1 MDIDAAI
8 DIDAAMDVDTALLL
22 WTPHEVRPS
31 TMHLM
36 KTLCGIAMETPLSKP
51 TAANLKA
58 TQPAQDSRL
67 LCLSPELRNI
77 IYEEVLVEAENIE
90 IPKNGKLIRPSF
102 LKVCQ
107 QIAEEAST
115 IFYALNSFTSTHNSL
130 ERLPLWFARLPMRL
144 RRSIKA
150 INLCYETDTEVKTV
164 AHELQSH
171 NILEDASTLGSLC
184 ANLTHRMM
192 SADKMCLNAV
202 VQISLLGL
210 DLNAFHLPLLPPDSK
225 PALHRSQVDSTVFNR
240 KLAEDLVCI
249 HERAWIR
256 SADENISFHR
266 SSMSAQCAR
275 QCREEIRWLRK
286 MAADTKDEKIMARLP
301 EIISII
307 QG

>member
-1 MDIDAAI
+1 M

-22 WTPHEVRPS
+22 WTPHEVGPS
-31 TMHLM
+31 IMHLM

-58 TQPAQDSRL
+58 IQPAQDSRL

-90 IPKNGKLIRPSF
+90 IPKNGKLIRPPI

-115 IFYALNSFTSTHNSL
+115 IFYALNTSTPTLNNL
-130 ERLPLWFARLPMRL
+130 ERLPLWFARFPMKL

-150 INLCYETDTEVKTV
+150 ISLRYETDTEFKTV
-164 AHELQSH
+164 AHELHSH
-171 NILEDASTLGSLC
+171 NILDGATVGILC
-184 ANLTHRMM
+184 TNVTDRVW
-192 SADKMCLNAV
+192 SARERCLNAAI
-202 VQISLLGL
+202 QMSLLAL
-210 DLNAFHLPLLPPDSK
+210 DLNAFHLPPLPPDSE
-225 PALHRSQVDSTVFNR
+225 PAPHRSPMDFTVFNR
-240 KLAEDLVCI
+240 KMAEGLVCI
-249 HERAWIR
+249 NERAWIR
-256 SADENISFHR
+256 SADENLRFHR

-275 QCREEIRWLRK
+275 QCREEIKWLRK